1 MFIHKQKGRTLS
13 NPPSFPT
20 VRDVGSIQIFF
31 LIHLGS
37 GLMSLLYIE
46 LFHGLPVLDVVSL
59 KALFPVHYFIK
70 VDPVRKSLE
79 KYDKHV
85 QCLSDNTIFMFSA
98 VEHILYNNIQLDLKN
113 ITYELILK
121 IIYITTIESYSNK
134 LTELGGKFVNW
145 FVLIRV
151 G

>member
-1 MFIHKQKGRTLS
+1 
-13 NPPSFPT
+13 
-20 VRDVGSIQIFF
+20 
-31 LIHLGS
+31 
-37 GLMSLLYIE
+37 MSLLYID

-85 QCLSDNTIFMFSA
+85 QRLSDNTIFMFSA

-113 ITYELILK
+113 RTY
-121 IIYITTIESYSNK
+121 
-134 LTELGGKFVNW
+134 
-145 FVLIRV
+145 
-151 G
+151 